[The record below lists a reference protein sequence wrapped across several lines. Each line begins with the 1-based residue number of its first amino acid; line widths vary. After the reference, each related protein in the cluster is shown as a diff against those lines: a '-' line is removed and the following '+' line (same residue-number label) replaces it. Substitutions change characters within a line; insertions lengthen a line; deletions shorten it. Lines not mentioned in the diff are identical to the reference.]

1 MKSETVSHSGTKVP
15 VRPQE
20 LPDAFIPEAAVLAL
34 FGWFPAC
41 WTGNAL
47 WTIAVMLVTSEA
59 NTSSRAEIVSEG
71 DEDVNG
77 SGAGG
82 GCADGV
88 ATVHM
93 RT

>member
-1 MKSETVSHSGTKVP
+1 MKSETVSHSGMKVP

-20 LPDAFIPEAAVLAL
+20 LLDVFVPEAAVLAI

-59 NTSSRAEIVSEG
+59 NVSSRTEIGSEG
-71 DEDVNG
+71 DVDVDG
-77 SGAGG
+77 SGASG

-93 RT
+93 ST